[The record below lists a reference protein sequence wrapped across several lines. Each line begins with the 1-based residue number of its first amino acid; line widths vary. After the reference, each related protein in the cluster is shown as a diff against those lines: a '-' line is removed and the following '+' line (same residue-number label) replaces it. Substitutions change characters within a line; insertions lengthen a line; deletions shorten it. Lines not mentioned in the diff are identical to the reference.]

1 MTRSACKYH
10 RDSPISG
17 AEQTVDS
24 VRHDSTSESTLT
36 GPSSLEATVHRAANH
51 ILARIP
57 SVTSISATIKSTSST
72 LVDAE
77 SVASNRSD
85 ASRPSTSSGT
95 RREVLRDCAT
105 LCFYF
110 LYMIGVPQ
118 GLHNA
123 FNSLV
128 GYAILHL
135 TRPDDAAYGVSVVTA
150 ALTGLV
156 GAVTF
161 NAIIWGPV
169 VLMILLAILWCA
181 IHACVRALIS
191 PPPPPRS
198 PSPSLPS
205 PPLAPLPPA
214 RPLGDPLTPSPQD
227 WYDDPEK
234 RENSP
239 VRTQIWGAFPLWWSL
254 PLCAAR
260 ATAMGAL
267 GAALLKHSA
276 FLPMSARHAAITNVV
291 GATVLYVPRGAVAV
305 VWRVL
310 LVREYHAF
318 QVRLG
323 CKKPRLVSWCRG
335 CNE

>member
-1 MTRSACKYH
+1 
-10 RDSPISG
+10 
-17 AEQTVDS
+17 
-24 VRHDSTSESTLT
+24 
-36 GPSSLEATVHRAANH
+36 
-51 ILARIP
+51 
-57 SVTSISATIKSTSST
+57 
-72 LVDAE
+72 
-77 SVASNRSD
+77 
-85 ASRPSTSSGT
+85 
-95 RREVLRDCAT
+95 
-105 LCFYF
+105 
-110 LYMIGVPQ
+110 MIGVPQ

-191 PPPPPRS
+191 PPLPRPP

-205 PPLAPLPPA
+205 PPLTPLPPA
-214 RPLGDPLTPSPQD
+214 RPPRDPPTPSPLRQD
-227 WYDDPEK
+227 WYYDPEE
-234 RENSP
+234 RANSP
-239 VRTQIWGAFPLWWSL
+239 LLTQIWGAFPLWWSL

-276 FLPMSARHAAITNVV
+276 LLPMSARHAAITNVV
-291 GATVLYVPRGAVAV
+291 GAAVLYVPRGAMAV

-310 LVREYHAF
+310 LVREYPGSF
-318 QVRLG
+318 GL
-323 CKKPRLVSWCRG
+323 
-335 CNE
+335 